1 MRAAVV
7 TSPGLG
13 PVEICDVPEPGPG
26 EDRLVIDVQAA
37 GVSHPDVLYE
47 RGLYHLRPTPPFILG
62 LECAGVVRQAPAGS
76 PFSGGDRVA
85 AYCSDLGAFAESV
98 SVPAD
103 RVVALPDSVSFVDG
117 SCLVINYLT
126 AHFALFHRA
135 GIRGGQTVLVHG
147 ASGGV
152 GTAAVQLAR
161 AAGATV
167 VAVASTD
174 AKAALALQAGA
185 HFAVPAAG
193 FLEAVREIAPSGV
206 DIVVDPVGG
215 DRFTDSLR
223 CLSTYGKI
231 LVIGFTAGGIPT
243 VNVNRL
249 LLTNTDVVGVGWGGA
264 ALLPGFLA
272 RQWTDLLPYIES
284 EQCRP
289 SVTEVLPLED
299 VAHAL
304 ALLADRRAL
313 GRAVLRIR

>member
-7 TSPGLG
+7 TAPGIS
-13 PVEICDVPEPGPG
+13 PVEIRDVPEPDVSAG
-26 EDRLVIDVQAA
+26 RVLIDVHAA
-37 GVSHPDVLYE
+37 GVSYPDVLYE
-47 RGLYHLRPTPPFILG
+47 QGRYHLRPTPPFILG

-76 PFSGGDRVA
+76 AFSAGDRVA
-85 AYCSDLGAFAESV
+85 AYCADLGAFAESV

-103 RVVALPDSVSFVDG
+103 RVLALPDGVGFVDG

-135 GIRGGQTVLVHG
+135 AIRVGQIVLVHG
-147 ASGGV
+147 AAGGV

-174 AKAALALQAGA
+174 AKAALALRAGA

-193 FLEAVREIAPSGV
+193 FLAAVREIAPDGV

-223 CLSTYGKI
+223 CLSTYGKV

-249 LLTNTDVVGVGWGGA
+249 LLTNTDVVGVGWGGP
-264 ALLPGFLA
+264 ALLPGVLA
-272 RQWTDLLPYIES
+272 RQWTELLPYIES
-284 EQCRP
+284 GQCRP
-289 SVTEVLPLED
+289 SVTEVVPLENAAD
-299 VAHAL
+299 AL
-304 ALLADRRAL
+304 ALLADRRAV
-313 GRAVLRIR
+313 GRAVLRVR

>member
-7 TSPGLG
+7 TAPGLS
-13 PVEICDVPEPGPG
+13 PVEIRDVPEPSVGA
-26 EDRLVIDVQAA
+26 DRVLIDVHAA
-37 GVSHPDVLYE
+37 GVSYPDVLYE
-47 RGLYHLRPTPPFILG
+47 QGRYHLRPTPPFVLG
-62 LECAGVVRQAPAGS
+62 LECAGVVRHAPVGS
-76 PFSGGDRVA
+76 TFTAGDRVA
-85 AYCSDLGAFAESV
+85 AYCADLGAFAESV

-103 RVVALPDSVSFVDG
+103 RVLALPDGVGFADG

-135 GIRGGQTVLVHG
+135 ATRAGQIVLVHG
-147 ASGGV
+147 AAGGV

-185 HFAVPAAG
+185 HVAVPAAG
-193 FLEAVREIAPSGV
+193 FLAAVREIAPDGV
-206 DIVVDPVGG
+206 DVVVDPVGG

-223 CLSTYGKI
+223 CLRAYGKV

-249 LLTNTDVVGVGWGGA
+249 LLTNTDVVGVGWGGP
-264 ALLPGFLA
+264 ALAPGFLA
-272 RQWTDLLPYIES
+272 RQWTELLPYIES
-284 EQCRP
+284 DQCRP
-289 SVTEVLPLED
+289 SVTEVLPLD
-299 VAHAL
+299 DAADAL

-313 GRAVLRIR
+313 GRAVLRVR